1 MPVYWLALVPIP
13 KSILDKL
20 RKLIFSFLWGSSI
33 EKRKYHLVDW
43 LSLLQPTSLGGWGIK
58 HLGWFS
64 LSLHLK
70 ILWMVLKGTGIWH
83 QIFSTKY
90 LKNHSVVT
98 WIRQKSFAVN
108 GVSVIWKGFIL
119 TLSWAGR
126 CLSWRVGNGEDIRI
140 GTDPIVGTDSLF
152 VFL

>member
-1 MPVYWLALVPIP
+1 MALVPIP
-13 KSILDKL
+13 NSILHKL
-20 RKLIFSFLWGSSI
+20 KKLIFSFLWGSTAD
-33 EKRKYHLVDW
+33 KRKYHLVDW
-43 LSLLQPTSLGGWGIK
+43 LSLSRPTSLGGWGIK

-64 LSLHLK
+64 LFLRLK
-70 ILWMVLKGTGIWH
+70 SFWMALNGTGIWY
-83 QIFSTKY
+83 QLLSTKY

-119 TLSWAGR
+119 TLSCAGR